1 MKTGKYKE
9 ACLLLTIAILLGGC
23 AGPVTRMSP
32 NLSLIRGDINGAVIE
47 SGKDRLVIYGDP
59 AGVLSGAD
67 LVLFTHARRD
77 VVWAG
82 SHLVEKGAGTIVPA
96 AESDLFTSVDSFW
109 NDLCRSRYHD
119 YRQQSTKWPTEPMRV
134 SRSVR
139 HGDTIQ
145 WKGIPIQ
152 VIGSKGYTR
161 GAVTY
166 LARIDGMDVAF
177 TGDLIYGNGQ
187 ILDLYSL
194 QDQIEEAQVRGYHG
208 YASRMAE
215 LIGSLENIAALEP
228 DLLVPVRGPVIREP
242 EEAIGKLISRLRQHY
257 RNYLSVNAYRWYTG
271 QERQDIMARRVLAP
285 DMEVDWMELAETG
298 KNPPWLIHH
307 HNSKLILSED
317 GGGFLIDCGVPA
329 VFKDVIEIGENFP
342 CSGIEGIF
350 ITHYHDD
357 HTDFVN
363 GIQEKYGCP
372 VYVTALLEDILRHPG
387 AYRMPAMTSVPLKGI
402 VTVPDAS
409 TMRWKEFT
417 FTFYDLPGQTL
428 YHDALLVERDGG
440 EKIFFAGDSFSPS
453 GLDDYCLLN
462 RNFIQ
467 PGTGYLYCLDLLR
480 QLPEESWIVNQ
491 HIEPPFRFNGQ
502 QLDLMTARLLE
513 RKALL
518 RELFPWD
525 EPNYGI
531 DERWARMY
539 PYGQAVRP
547 GQTVSFSVM
556 IQNHSDRP
564 QTYTI
569 RPVPG
574 EDGLRVSP
582 GELVIS
588 VSPKEEGRAEFTLEA
603 SGDARPGIRVQ
614 KADIG
619 FGGWHLREWCESI
632 IEVRAPA

>member
-1 MKTGKYKE
+1 MKTWKNKG
-9 ACLLLTIAILLGGC
+9 ACLLLATVMLLSGC
-23 AGPVTRMSP
+23 AGPTTRISR

-59 AGVLSGAD
+59 AGVLPDAD
-67 LVLFTHARRD
+67 MVLFTHARRD

-82 SHLVEKGAGTIVPA
+82 KNLVEKGARAVVPA
-96 AESDLFTSVDSFW
+96 AESGLFTSTDSVW

-119 YRQQSTKWPTEPMRV
+119 YQQQSTKWPTESMMV
-134 SRSVR
+134 SRRVR
-139 HGDTIQ
+139 DGDSIR
-145 WKGIPIQ
+145 WHGIPIR

-166 LARIDGMDVAF
+166 LASIDGLEVAF
-177 TGDLIYGNGQ
+177 TGDLIYGDGQ

-194 QDQIEEAQVRGYHG
+194 QDHIEEANVAGYHG

-215 LIGSLENIAALEP
+215 LIGSLENMAALEP

-242 EEAIGKLISRLRQHY
+242 VEAIEKLVSRLRQHY

-271 QERQDIMARRVLAP
+271 RERQEIMARRVLPP
-285 DMEVDWMELAETG
+285 DLEVDWMEMAETG

-317 GGGFLIDCGVPA
+317 GGGFLIDCGAQA
-329 VFKDVIEIGENFP
+329 VFKDVMNIGENFP
-342 CSGIEGIF
+342 CSRIDGIF

-357 HTDFVN
+357 HTEFVN
-363 GIQEKYGCP
+363 GIQEKYDCP
-372 VYVTALLEDILRHPG
+372 VYVTAVLEDILRHPQ
-387 AYRMPAMTSVPLKGI
+387 AYRLPAMTSVPMKGL
-402 VTVPDAS
+402 VRVPDAS
-409 TMRWKEFT
+409 AMRWKEFT
-417 FTFYDLPGQTL
+417 FTFYDLPGQTI
-428 YHDALLVERDGG
+428 YHDALLVEKDNG

-467 PGTGYLYCLDLLR
+467 PGRGYLYCLELLR
-480 QLPEESWIVNQ
+480 SLPEDCWIVNQ
-491 HIEPPFRFNGQ
+491 HIEPPFRFSSQ

-513 RKALL
+513 RKVQM

-539 PYGQAVRP
+539 PYGQAVHP
-547 GQTVSFSVM
+547 GQPATFRVM
-556 IQNHSDRP
+556 IQNHSDRAHA
-564 QTYTI
+564 YTL
-569 RPVPG
+569 RPVS
-574 EDGLRVSP
+574 EEGLQVSP
-582 GELVIS
+582 EELVIT
-588 VSPKEEGRAEFTLEA
+588 VPPKAEGRAAFTLEA
-603 SGDARPGIRVQ
+603 SGDAAPGIRVQ
-614 KADIG
+614 KVDIG
-619 FGGWHLREWCESI
+619 FDGWNLREWCESI
-632 IEVRAPA
+632 IEVRAST